1 MPNTIA
7 DNLTRLQTART
18 AIATAI
24 TTKGGT
30 VAEGAGLEDFPT
42 AIGTIPSGGGS
53 TLITKSITS
62 NGTYNASSDDADG
75 YSSVTVTVPNTYT
88 AGDEGKV
95 VSSGALV
102 AQTAR
107 PDTITVNGSYIT
119 TNYNSVTVN
128 VQAQTPTPLGTTST
142 TPSLTPGGKSWANN
156 TNVDVGEYVWTD
168 GIKVYRS
175 NSVEQKVFNR
185 GTRQWNNHTWT
196 ASGSTTTPNGK
207 YIWSDGTNIYYSQG
221 SAQHVLDVSTSTW
234 STKTWTGSNKPDG
247 SHIWSDG
254 TNIYSSN
261 GVNQYVLDGNEWKAK
276 TWTNAPTYGN
286 CVWTDG
292 TNLYYSDGTT
302 QYVYNN
308 GDWEAKTWTGLT
320 DFYGYDVWTDGD
332 EIYYSNGASTTGGS
346 QYKLN
351 TSTSTWTSF
360 SWTGYI
366 PNLNGSYVWTDG
378 YNYYCSGVLSKPRG
392 YSKL

>member
-75 YSSVTVTVPNTYT
+75 YSSVTV
-88 AGDEGKV
+88 
-95 VSSGALV
+95 
-102 AQTAR
+102 
-107 PDTITVNGSYIT
+107 
-119 TNYNSVTVN
+119 N

-142 TPSLTPGGKSWANN
+142 TPSLTPDGKSWRSN

-175 NSVEQKVFNR
+175 TSVEQKVFNR